1 MQIRKIQK
9 NKSAGFTLVELLI
22 VIIIIGILAAIAFVA
37 YSGAQNKAKKA
48 DAQSSLSQ
56 ARSKLGE
63 YNSDNSYYPAT
74 KSDFTTWLSSASGGN
89 NGSLSTKLGDAKYEY
104 AATPSGCD
112 NGAGGNCEGYT
123 LKAKGSLFG
132 GTDGSDDITVNN

>member
-56 ARSKLGE
+56 SRSKLGE
-63 YNSDNSYYPAT
+63 YNSDNSYYPKDKAT
-74 KSDFTTWLSSASGGN
+74 FTTWLSSASGGN
-89 NGSLSTKLGDAKYEY
+89 NAGLATKLGDAKYVY
-104 AATPSGCD
+104 TAGGCD
-112 NGAGGNCEGYT
+112 GTGDNCQSYT
-123 LKAKGSLFG
+123 FKAQGTLFG
-132 GTDGSDDITVNN
+132 GATPADDITVTN